1 VGVEMGHAVMTL
13 PCLTYDLKMTK
24 VWIWL
29 FDLLTLIEWY
39 FCLPRAEPTGL
50 FCVLLYFVSF
60 VDNGGIVDHVSQF
73 KLSFHDIIV
82 DLEVHFLVLR
92 SWLMESL
99 MEWIQSMT

>member
-1 VGVEMGHAVMTL
+1 MQVSFVF
-13 PCLTYDLKMTK
+13 YYSLKWE
-24 VWIWL
+24 V
-29 FDLLTLIEWY
+29 
-39 FCLPRAEPTGL
+39 
-50 FCVLLYFVSF
+50 VVSF